1 MVEVVASRLIV
12 RFGPWV
18 IDTPLANVAG
28 VEVSGPYSIWKTAG
42 PAHLSMV
49 DRGLTMATNRRRGL
63 CIRFRSPV
71 RGLDPFG
78 WMRHPGLTVTV
89 DLIEDLRSVLSEA
102 VDERE
107 LTEMGV
113 GVPGESPWAV
123 LARMGRWPVGVVLA
137 ASRYVKL
144 RTSGAVAKS
153 NETSIG
159 THPVI
164 GDRSRSDAP
173 SPSRRAMAQ
182 CTRGSYRVAV
192 RDSNSPP
199 RSSSTGSH
207 LTSIGSPRP
216 RWLCSSAKPLTRA
229 KRSPSRSSW

>member
-1 MVEVVASRLIV
+1 MLLPI
-12 RFGPWV
+12 P
-18 IDTPLANVAG
+18 P
-28 VEVSGPYSIWKTAG
+28 
-42 PAHLSMV
+42 MV
-49 DRGLTMATNRRRGL
+49 DWGLTMATNRRRGL

-164 GDRSRSDAP
+164 GDRSRSDGTQPIEAGDG
-173 SPSRRAMAQ
+173 AMYE
-182 CTRGSYRVAV
+182 RIYRVAV
-192 RDSNSPP
+192 RDC
-199 RSSSTGSH
+199 T
-207 LTSIGSPRP
+207 LTP
-216 RWLCSSAKPLTRA
+216 A
-229 KRSPSRSSW
+229 